1 MQTIEMLLQPRLQAR
16 GGVFLSSRCFVCRQ
30 SKRQLEEE
38 RKRSLYGLESAGN
51 VAGPAPRGRGRGG
64 PARGPGLAP
73 PPFSAGAPASTS
85 APGRVRGCLCQPLGK
100 RGDFVEGPIVPRPSE
115 LPCGASQAPVPRMVR
130 NGGQRVG
137 SAGLQQL
144 FVDAEI

>member
-51 VAGPAPRGRGRGG
+51 VAGPAPRWGGG
-64 PARGPGLAP
+64 PARGPGARPSP
-73 PPFSAGAPASTS
+73 PPLQGH
-85 APGRVRGCLCQPLGK
+85 LLPLQLQAECAVAFARLWGK
-100 RGDFVEGPIVPRPSE
+100 EGILWKGPSCHVPPNYCCS
-115 LPCGASQAPVPRMVR
+115 ASQAPVPRMVR

-137 SAGLQQL
+137 SAGLQKL